1 MHVQCEVFFVWLNV
15 GRKLGGVKKMKAK
28 KRKIEDNK
36 GDFYV
41 VESPSLS
48 DSDSVIR
55 EFKSLHPS
63 HLRTI
68 FYCFGI
74 KTLENSAFF
83 VLFFGSFLEFATFL
97 AKSWE

>member
-1 MHVQCEVFFVWLNV
+1 MIFV
-15 GRKLGGVKKMKAK
+15 LGA
-28 KRKIEDNK
+28 
-36 GDFYV
+36 
-41 VESPSLS
+41 LA

-68 FYCFGI
+68 SYCFGL

-83 VLFFGSFLEFATFL
+83 VFLRLNFSFILQKWGGKWGGITIIRI
-97 AKSWE
+97 